1 MQSQDLPYA
10 LLIGAIFF
18 YFLMLLGISWWKGR
32 NSNADGYFLGGKDSP
47 WYLVAFGMIGDSL
60 SGVTF
65 VSVPGE
71 VGLKQFAY
79 LQLVLGYLIGY
90 QVIARVLLPL
100 YYRLNLTSIYSYLG
114 MRFNEVAQKT
124 GSMYFLLSRTIG
136 AAFRLYISAGALQ
149 LFLFDPLGVPFAV
162 SVSVIIILI
171 LLYTL
176 QGGIKSLVWTDTF
189 QSLFLLMGV
198 LLTAWAIIDQLGWS
212 LGTAVQQI
220 ASSKYA
226 TVFNWDPKSK
236 LYFWK
241 QFISGAFIAIV
252 MTGLDQNMMQ
262 KNLSCK
268 TLPEA
273 QKNMQWFSVI
283 VVLVN
288 VVFLSLG
295 ALMYLYADQTGL
307 AVPSKTDMF
316 LPMLTL
322 NYLGAFAAVVFLL
335 GITAATFSSADSVL
349 TTLTTSF
356 YIDIARIDQ
365 KEGLDDKRRKRLRNS
380 IHAGFSFVLLL
391 VILLF
396 RELNNDS
403 VISGIFVA
411 AGYTYGPLLGLFA
424 FGILMKRNL
433 PAKWI
438 VPICIAAPVA
448 SWLLWYNSE
457 RWFGGYQIGFEL
469 LILNGLLTFLG
480 LLAISKKAEEDVRVN
495 LKSL

>member
-1 MQSQDLPYA
+1 MQAQQLPYA
-10 LLIGAIFF
+10 LLLGAIFL
-18 YFLMLLGISWWKGR
+18 YFIMLLGISWWKGR
-32 NSNADGYFLGGKDSP
+32 NSTADSYFLGGKASP

-71 VGLKQFAY
+71 VGVKQFAY
-79 LQLVLGYLIGY
+79 LQLVLGYLVGY

-100 YYRLNLTSIYSYLG
+100 YYRLNLTSIYTYLG
-114 MRFNEVAQKT
+114 MRFNSAAQKT
-124 GSMYFLLSRTIG
+124 GSIYFLLSRTIG

-162 SVSVIIILI
+162 SVSVIIVLI

-198 LLTAWAIIDQLGWS
+198 LLTAWAIIDQMGWS
-212 LGTAVQQI
+212 LGTAVREI

-226 TVFNWDPKSK
+226 TVFNWDVNSK

-262 KNLSCK
+262 KNLSCR

-273 QKNMQWFSVI
+273 QKNMQWFSLI

-288 VVFLSLG
+288 IVFLSLG
-295 ALMYLYADQTGL
+295 ALMYLYADKTGL
-307 AVPSKTDMF
+307 TVPAKTDMF

-365 KEGLDDKRRKRLRNS
+365 KSDTDEKRKRNLRNL
-380 IHAGFSFVLLL
+380 IHAGFSLLLL
-391 VILLF
+391 VVILVF
-396 RELNNDS
+396 REVNNDS

-433 PAKWI
+433 PAGLI
-438 VPICIAAPVA
+438 FPVCIAAPLA

-457 RWFGGYQIGFEL
+457 KWFGGYQIGFEL
-469 LILNGLLTFLG
+469 LILNGFLTFLG
-480 LLAISKKAEEDVRVN
+480 LWAISNRTHKTMEDKKN
-495 LKSL
+495 

>member
-1 MQSQDLPYA
+1 MQAQQLPYA
-10 LLIGAIFF
+10 LLLGAIFL

-32 NSNADGYFLGGKDSP
+32 NSTADSYFLGGKASP

-71 VGLKQFAY
+71 VGVKHFAY
-79 LQLVLGYLIGY
+79 LQLVLGYLVGY

-100 YYRLNLTSIYSYLG
+100 YYRLNLTSIYTYLG
-114 MRFNEVAQKT
+114 MRFNTAAQKT
-124 GSMYFLLSRTIG
+124 GSIYFLLSRTIG

-149 LFLFDPLGVPFAV
+149 LFIFDPLDVPFAV
-162 SVSVIIILI
+162 SVSVIIVLI

-198 LLTAWAIIDQLGWS
+198 LLTAWAIIDQMGWN
-212 LGTAVQQI
+212 LATAVKEI
-220 ASSKYA
+220 VSSKYA
-226 TVFNWDPKSK
+226 TVFNWDVNSK

-241 QFISGAFIAIV
+241 QFVSGAFIAIV

-262 KNLSCK
+262 KNLSCR

-288 VVFLSLG
+288 GVFLSLG
-295 ALMYLYADQTGL
+295 ALMYLYADKAELT
-307 AVPSKTDMF
+307 VPDKTDLF

-356 YIDIARIDQ
+356 YIDIAQIDS
-365 KEGLDDKRRKRLRNS
+365 KVHIDEKRKKKLRS
-380 IHAGFSFVLLL
+380 AIHAGFSLLLL
-391 VILLF
+391 VVILVF
-396 RELNNDS
+396 REVNNDS

-411 AGYTYGPLLGLFA
+411 ASYTYGPLLGLFA
-424 FGILMKRNL
+424 FGILMKRSL
-433 PAKWI
+433 PGGLI
-438 VPICIAAPVA
+438 FPVCIAAPLT

-457 RWFGGYQIGFEL
+457 NWFGGYQIGFEL
-469 LILNGLLTFLG
+469 LILNGVLTFLG
-480 LLAISKKAEEDVRVN
+480 LWTISKKNRI
-495 LKSL
+495 SLAK

>member
-1 MQSQDLPYA
+1 MQAQQLPYA
-10 LLIGAIFF
+10 LLIGAIFL
-18 YFLMLLGISWWKGR
+18 YFILLLGISWWKGR
-32 NSNADGYFLGGKDSP
+32 NSGSEGYFLGGKNSP

-71 VGLKQFAY
+71 VGIKQFAY
-79 LQLVLGYLIGY
+79 LQLVLGYLVGY

-100 YYRLNLTSIYSYLG
+100 YYRLNLTSIYSFLG
-114 MRFNEVAQKT
+114 MRFNAAAQKT
-124 GSMYFLLSRTIG
+124 GSLYFLLSRTIG

-162 SVSVIIILI
+162 SVSVIIVLI

-189 QSLFLLMGV
+189 QSLFLLLGV
-198 LLTAWAIIDQLGWS
+198 LLTAWAIIDQLDWS
-212 LGTAVQQI
+212 LGTAVHEI
-220 ASSKYA
+220 ASSNYS

-262 KNLSCK
+262 KNLSCR

-288 VVFLSLG
+288 VIFLSLG
-295 ALMYLYADQTGL
+295 ALMYLYAAKTGIS
-307 AVPSKTDMF
+307 APDKTDMF

-365 KEGLDDKRRKRLRNS
+365 RKGIAEIRKKKLRNL
-380 IHAGFSFVLLL
+380 IHAGFSIVLLI
-391 VILLF
+391 VILIF
-396 RELNNDS
+396 RQVNNDS

-433 PAKWI
+433 PAAFI
-438 VPICIAAPVA
+438 FPVCIAAPLA

-457 RWFGGYQIGFEL
+457 QWFGGYQIGFEL
-469 LILNGLLTFLG
+469 LILNGMLTFSG
-480 LLAISKKAEEDVRVN
+480 LYAVSRKNA
-495 LKSL
+495 SA